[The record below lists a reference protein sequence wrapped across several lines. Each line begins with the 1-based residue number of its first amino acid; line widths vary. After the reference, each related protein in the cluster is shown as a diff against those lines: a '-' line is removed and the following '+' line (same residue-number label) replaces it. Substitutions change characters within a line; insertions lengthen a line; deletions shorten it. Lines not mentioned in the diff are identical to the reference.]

1 MSKGFTAPFVA
12 ELAPVFLAILVFV
25 AVFFAVGL
33 GKTMIISAD
42 LRLLGILFWRY
53 FGKYRDRWFGSQQV
67 WQALCCR
74 WGCWFCSRGST
85 AVAEETKAFSV
96 TFHSSSNLFAF
107 EAVGTVWND
116 NSTWQAALTILLSVS
131 NCSNFHNKLLSNIGT
146 DFRNKMWNNNGGTTF
161 CNLFAKF
168 LQLMQ

>member
-1 MSKGFTAPFVA
+1 MIFQMSKDFTAPFVA

-67 WQALCCR
+67 
-74 WGCWFCSRGST
+74 
-85 AVAEETKAFSV
+85 
-96 TFHSSSNLFAF
+96 
-107 EAVGTVWND
+107 
-116 NSTWQAALTILLSVS
+116 
-131 NCSNFHNKLLSNIGT
+131 
-146 DFRNKMWNNNGGTTF
+146 
-161 CNLFAKF
+161 
-168 LQLMQ
+168 